1 MVKSSD
7 ILAHIKKAKQGNE
20 QAYTFLLNTFW
31 NDVMRFQLSK
41 IQNETEAEDITIKTF
56 ARVFDKIHLYDEHYT
71 FKTWILTISKNIYID
86 EFRKSKSE
94 NITTQSFSLTDYD
107 FYDNNPSPEDQIII
121 DQNLSQLLS
130 FIKLL
135 KPHYQEVINL
145 RYFQEKSYKEI
156 SETLNEPMSNVKIK
170 ILRAKKLLA
179 EIIQK
184 NK

>member
-7 ILAHIKKAKQGNE
+7 ILAQIKKAKEGNE

-56 ARVFDKIHLYDEHYT
+56 ARVFDKIHLYDERYT

-86 EFRKSKSE
+86 EFRKSKNE
-94 NITTQSFSLTDYD
+94 NITTQSFSSTDYD
-107 FYDNNPSPEDQIII
+107 FFDNNPSPEDQIII

-156 SETLNEPMSNVKIK
+156 SEILNEPMSNVKIK

>member
-1 MVKSSD
+1 MVKSND
-7 ILAHIKKAKQGNE
+7 ILVQIRKAKEGNE
-20 QAYTFLLNTFW
+20 QAYTFLLNTYW

-41 IQNETEAEDITIKTF
+41 IQNESEAEDITVKTF
-56 ARVFDKIHLYDEHYT
+56 ARVFDKIHLYDEQYT
-71 FKTWILTISKNIYID
+71 FKTWILTISKNLYID

-94 NITTQSFSLTDYD
+94 HITTQSFSTTDYD
-107 FYDNNPSPEDQIII
+107 FFDKEPSPEDRIII
-121 DQNLSQLLS
+121 DQNLSQLLA

-156 SETLNEPMSNVKIK
+156 AEILDEPMSNVKIK

-179 EIIQK
+179 EIIEK
-184 NK
+184 KK